1 MSILRLLQTK
11 ACQVGETMNIT
22 NIDERTK
29 QRIIRALDEEFDFTV
44 SDKKDYTLTI
54 MNVSTED
61 SIRIT
66 EIINKLVRGYL
77 CYQMPS

>member
-11 ACQVGETMNIT
+11 ASQVGETMNIT

-29 QRIIRALDEEFDFTV
+29 QRIIRALNEEFNFIL

-54 MNVSTED
+54 KNVSVED

-66 EIINKLVRGYL
+66 EIINKLIRE
-77 CYQMPS
+77 

>member
-11 ACQVGETMNIT
+11 ASQVGETMNIT

-29 QRIIRALDEEFDFTV
+29 QRIIRALNEEFNFSV

-54 MNVSTED
+54 KNVSVED

-66 EIINKLVRGYL
+66 EIINKLIRE
-77 CYQMPS
+77 